1 MSRIFLIA
9 SLLFWS
15 PLAASSEG
23 HDGVP
28 VTQVATDPMTAQ
40 IETAAALLRS
50 GQWNPAF
57 AILGPL
63 TVRDARA
70 GNMLFDTGMVALE
83 LAHRS
88 GIGVDERD
96 AFLDVSIAAFQ
107 AILAANPELTRIR
120 LELARAFF
128 LKGQDGLA
136 RRHFERVLAGDV
148 PAPVV
153 ANVNRFLAEIRARRR
168 WSAYGGIGLA
178 PDTNIGAV
186 TARREQELNT
196 FLGELPF
203 TYSDTPTSGVGVI
216 LWGGWEY
223 ERPLAERTQLRFGG
237 NVSRREY
244 AGSRFDRMTLGAQ
257 AGPRWLISPGTE
269 ASLLAT
275 ANRHWQGSSASHDEL
290 GLRFEGRHIRGRRTL
305 LNFNGA
311 LRDRRWK
318 ENPDR
323 DGKVVNLG
331 FGIRYQATPVLVLNA
346 SVFGERNRDG
356 LANFR
361 TRTRGLSLG
370 ASRDLPRAFTVGLE
384 ASLNRTRY
392 DEPDALRVSDGGR
405 QEDRTTGLNMNL
417 TKRDL
422 TIRGFSPR
430 LTLGRSVRESNAS
443 FADFKRTFGE
453 ISFVRQF

>member
-9 SLLFWS
+9 SLLFWT

-23 HDGVP
+23 HGGIP
-28 VTQVATDPMTAQ
+28 VTQVAADPVTAQ

-50 GQWNPAF
+50 GQWDPAF

-63 TVRDARA
+63 AVRDARA
-70 GNMLFDTGMVALE
+70 GNLLFETGMVALE
-83 LAHRS
+83 LAHRP
-88 GIGVDERD
+88 GIGVDERN

-128 LKGQDGLA
+128 LKGLDGLA

-148 PAPVV
+148 PSPVV

-223 ERPLAERTQLRFGG
+223 ERPLGERTRLRFGG

-257 AGPRWLISPGTE
+257 TGPRWLIAPGTE
-269 ASLLAT
+269 ASLLAV
-275 ANRHWQGSSASHDEL
+275 ANRH
-290 GLRFEGRHIRGRRTL
+290 
-305 LNFNGA
+305 
-311 LRDRRWK
+311 DR
-318 ENPDR
+318 
-323 DGKVVNLG
+323 
-331 FGIRYQATPVLVLNA
+331 
-346 SVFGERNRDG
+346 
-356 LANFR
+356 
-361 TRTRGLSLG
+361 
-370 ASRDLPRAFTVGLE
+370 
-384 ASLNRTRY
+384 
-392 DEPDALRVSDGGR
+392 
-405 QEDRTTGLNMNL
+405 MC
-417 TKRDL
+417 
-422 TIRGFSPR
+422 
-430 LTLGRSVRESNAS
+430 
-443 FADFKRTFGE
+443 
-453 ISFVRQF
+453 QFFLHQVKYF